1 MNFVF
6 GPYSYGEHPS
16 DFGAWGMTGT
26 ITTGKF
32 CSVGG
37 GLKFMLN
44 GNHRMEGFTSYP
56 VHLLGCRFIKAF
68 EKPIPK
74 IGNDVWI
81 GSNVT
86 IYSGLD
92 IGDGAVIGGNAV
104 VAKSIPPYAVA
115 VGNPAR
121 VVKYRFPPEIIEKL
135 LKYKWWDFPIE
146 HFKDRLVPLY
156 EDINA
161 TVNEMEKI
169 YYELHPEEIVLT
181 QNLKPE
187 SV

>member
-1 MNFVF
+1 MDFVF
-6 GPYSYGEHPS
+6 GSYSYGEKPTE
-16 DFGAWGMTGT
+16 FGDWGMRGT

-32 CSVGG
+32 CSIAG

-44 GNHRMEGFTSYP
+44 GNHRTEGFTSYP

-81 GSNVT
+81 GGNVT

-92 IGDGAVIGGNAV
+92 IGDGVVIGGNSV
-104 VAKSIPPYAVA
+104 VTKSIPAYAVA
-115 VGNPAR
+115 AGNPAR
-121 VVKYRFPPEIIEKL
+121 VVKYRFPPNIIEKL

-146 HFKDRLVPLY
+146 MIKDRLVPLY
-156 EDINA
+156 EDIHA
-161 TVNEMEKI
+161 TIIEMEKI
-169 YYELHPEEIVLT
+169 YYELYPENVPPI
-181 QNLKPE
+181 
-187 SV
+187 

>member
-6 GPYSYGEHPS
+6 GPYSYGDQPS

-44 GNHRMEGFTSYP
+44 GNHRTEGFTSYP

-81 GSNVT
+81 GMNTT
-86 IYSGLD
+86 IYSGVD
-92 IGDGAVIGGNAV
+92 IGDGAVVAGNAV
-104 VAKSIPPYAVA
+104 VTKSVPPYAVVA
-115 VGNPAR
+115 GNPAR
-121 VVKYRFPPEIIEKL
+121 IVKYRFTPDIIEKL
-135 LKYKWWDFPIE
+135 LKYKWWNFPIDTI
-146 HFKDRLVPLY
+146 KLRLAPLY
-156 EDINA
+156 SDMNA
-161 TVNEMEKI
+161 TVNEIEKV
-169 YYELHPEEIVLT
+169 YYELSPQET
-181 QNLKPE
+181 TMRDLKPGGE
-187 SV
+187 